1 MSQSICS
8 NNQKTETQSREVGL
22 WDPLLQRMVLKG
34 ISLLDVAETSRLA
47 AGDVI
52 ATRVPYKSIFCFY
65 V

>member
-1 MSQSICS
+1 MSESVCS
-8 NNQKTETQSREVGL
+8 NRKTETQSREVGL

-34 ISLLDVAETSRLA
+34 ISLLDVAGTSRLA
-47 AGDVI
+47 AGDVT